1 LKPPGR
7 YGTTTPGSVPPGTG
21 VALVERGVCTFQEK
35 LDSITAACYSAG
47 VVFNAVRPDCLGLVT
62 MAAEGTIPF
71 VFVSRDVGL
80 RLLNQTVGADVCT
93 QASPPTGTATAT
105 TTIASVFDGW
115 GYVRMFRTDI
125 PKQPGRT
132 GSIRQVDTYAIP
144 EGQDPAFAEGFGD
157 LSIHEVAL
165 DPDAKLAYFSYYA
178 GGFRVAT
185 YNEDRLEEVG
195 AFIDEGGNNFWG
207 VEVWHDE
214 NGEKFVLASD
224 RDFGLYIFQ
233 YTGPTP

>member
-1 LKPPGR
+1 
-7 YGTTTPGSVPPGTG
+7 
-21 VALVERGVCTFQEK
+21 
-35 LDSITAACYSAG
+35 
-47 VVFNAVRPDCLGLVT
+47 
-62 MAAEGTIPF
+62 
-71 VFVSRDVGL
+71 
-80 RLLNQTVGADVCT
+80 
-93 QASPPTGTATAT
+93 
-105 TTIASVFDGW
+105 VFDGW

-214 NGEKFVLASD
+214 NGETFVLASD

>member
-1 LKPPGR
+1 M
-7 YGTTTPGSVPPGTG
+7 
-21 VALVERGVCTFQEK
+21 
-35 LDSITAACYSAG
+35 TAARG
-47 VVFNAVRPDCLGLVT
+47 W
-62 MAAEGTIPF
+62 
-71 VFVSRDVGL
+71 
-80 RLLNQTVGADVCT
+80 LLSSGKEVA
-93 QASPPTGTATAT
+93 
-105 TTIASVFDGW
+105 
-115 GYVRMFRTDI
+115 
-125 PKQPGRT
+125 RT

-214 NGEKFVLASD
+214 NGETFVLASD